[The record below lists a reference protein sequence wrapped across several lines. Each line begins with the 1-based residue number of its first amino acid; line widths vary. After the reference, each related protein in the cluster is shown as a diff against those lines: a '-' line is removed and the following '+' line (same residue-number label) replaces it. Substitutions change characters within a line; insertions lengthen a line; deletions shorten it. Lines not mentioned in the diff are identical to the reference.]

1 LYTAALSLL
10 SLREMQ
16 PPTQPD
22 RVSPFPPNP
31 VPPALKMRA
40 ELNLSKLRS
49 GRNIAGI
56 PRQAPLIIQPA
67 LNFDRLPVASEMQ
80 RHFRPTPY
88 RYAVLIERAKNLVS
102 IAQQVEQAFLA
113 ALEKR
118 DAEAYNLLKAGHD
131 LALASAAIDL
141 KNLQVIE
148 SEESIG
154 VAEHQLDR
162 ATTQR
167 DTYGDWIDSGLSFWE
182 HSVLASHA
190 AAGAFG
196 AVLAGVDATLAAAQA
211 LTSAL
216 SAPHGPDKAAALAS
230 AAKVGVAAASS
241 ATTGALKVGA
251 ETAAQI
257 GSAKASFE
265 RRSDEWRLQRQL
277 ARHDMAISS
286 QQVLVAQRHA
296 DVARKEAFIAT
307 TQHSQADATLQF
319 LNNKFTSAELY
330 AWMSGILGGAYN
342 YFLQQATAMAQLA
355 QYQLAF
361 ERQESPPSFI
371 KADYWEATEDS
382 APNGQDGQ
390 PDRRG
395 MTGSVRLL
403 QDITRL
409 DQFAFDSN
417 KRKLQ
422 LMETFSLAQLFP
434 VEFQRFRET
443 GRLPFATPMS
453 LFDSGFPGHYLRL
466 ISRISLSVVAL
477 VPPRRGLRATL
488 IASGISRVVTGGDT
502 FQTLTVRRDPE
513 LIAFTSTSSATGLL
527 DLQPDQGM
535 LRPFESMG
543 VDTNWELQLPKA
555 ANPFDFGTISDVL
568 FTVEYTALQDFTYRQ
583 QVIQQ
588 LDDSLS
594 AERVV
599 SIRDQYADQWYALHN
614 AEHAQTPMTVKFK
627 LDRQSFPPNLDD
639 VRIQQV
645 MFAVARADG
654 QTFEISNTQL
664 MLTPQGETLAVGG
677 AVDGTADGLVST
689 RRGNGSAW
697 VPMIGKSPA
706 GDWELTLPNTE
717 EMRNRFKDE
726 EIDDLLLVVTYEGR
740 TPAWPM

>member
-1 LYTAALSLL
+1 
-10 SLREMQ
+10 
-16 PPTQPD
+16 
-22 RVSPFPPNP
+22 
-31 VPPALKMRA
+31 
-40 ELNLSKLRS
+40 
-49 GRNIAGI
+49 
-56 PRQAPLIIQPA
+56 
-67 LNFDRLPVASEMQ
+67 VASEMQ

-88 RYAVLIERAKNLVS
+88 HYPVLIERAKNLVS

-118 DAEAYNLLKAGHD
+118 DAETYGLLKAGHD
-131 LALASAAIDL
+131 LALANAALDL
-141 KNLQVIE
+141 KDLQVIE
-148 SEESIG
+148 SEQSIG
-154 VAEHQLDR
+154 VAQRQQDR
-162 ATTQR
+162 AAAQR
-167 DTYGDWIDSGLSFWE
+167 DAYQGFIDAGLNGWE
-182 HSVLASHA
+182 ISTLASHMTSGIMGVALADADASLTA
-190 AAGAFG
+190 AKAM
-196 AVLAGVDATLAAAQA
+196 
-211 LTSAL
+211 SNAL
-216 SAPHGPDKAAALAS
+216 STQGPEKGEALATAVQVAALAS
-230 AAKVGVAAASS
+230 VTGSLGSLKAAADANAQISS
-241 ATTGALKVGA
+241 AR
-251 ETAAQI
+251 
-257 GSAKASFE
+257 ASFE
-265 RRSDEWRLQRQL
+265 RRSQEWALQRQL
-277 ARHDMAISS
+277 ANHDIDISS
-286 QQVLVAQRHA
+286 QQVLVAQSHA
-296 DVARKEAFIAT
+296 GVARQESFIAK
-307 TQHSQADATLQF
+307 TQRDQADATVQF

-371 KADYWEATEDS
+371 KADYWEATDDAAS
-382 APNGQDGQ
+382 SPNGQGEQ

-422 LMETFSLAQLFP
+422 VMETFSLAQLFP

-466 ISRISLSVVAL
+466 ISRVSLSVVAL

-527 DLQPDQGM
+527 DLQADQGM

-543 VDTNWELQLPKA
+543 VDTSWELQLPKA
-555 ANPFDFGTISDVL
+555 ANPFDFDTISDVL

-588 LDDSLS
+588 MNDVQS
-594 AERVV
+594 ADRVV
-599 SIRDQYADQWYALHN
+599 SIRDQFGDQWYALHN
-614 AEHAQTPMTVKFK
+614 PEHEAVPMTVKFK
-627 LDRQSFPPNLDD
+627 LERQSFPPNLED

-654 QTFEISNTQL
+654 QTFEVGNTRL
-664 MLTPQGETLAVGG
+664 MLTPLGETLAVGG
-677 AVDGTADGLVST
+677 AVEGTLDGLIST

-697 VPMIGKSPA
+697 VPMVGKSPA

-726 EIDDLLLVVTYEGR
+726 EVDDLLIILTYEGR